1 MDEIVQTV
9 DALFLAMQPLEQLL
23 AVGRKQAKLPL
34 ALPRRFQSEETLH
47 FPATQARVAQGVQ
60 QRLRLTNVVHILS
73 IFPGAPR
80 PFYGHS
86 IAPLAAYIKY
96 LF

>member
-23 AVGRKQAKLPL
+23 AVGREQAKLSL
-34 ALPRRFQSEETLH
+34 AFPCRFQIEETLH
-47 FPATQARVAQGVQ
+47 FPAAQPRVAQGVQ
-60 QRLRLTNVVHILS
+60 QRLPLTNVVHALS
-73 IFPGAPR
+73 IFPGASR

>member
-60 QRLRLTNVVHILS
+60 QRLLLTNVVHALS
-73 IFPGAPR
+73 IFPGASR
-80 PFYGHS
+80 PFFGHS

>member
-9 DALFLAMQPLEQLL
+9 DALFLAVQPLEQLL

-47 FPATQARVAQGVQ
+47 FPAAQTRVAQGVQ
-60 QRLRLTNVVHILS
+60 QRLLLTNVVHALS
-73 IFPGAPR
+73 IFPGASR
-80 PFYGHS
+80 PFFGHS

>member
-9 DALFLAMQPLEQLL
+9 DALFLAVQPFEQLL
-23 AVGRKQAKLPL
+23 AVGREQAKLPL

-60 QRLRLTNVVHILS
+60 QRLRLTNVVHTLS
-73 IFPGAPR
+73 IFPGASR

-86 IAPLAAYIKY
+86 ITPLAAYIKY

>member
-1 MDEIVQTV
+1 MDEIVQAV

-23 AVGRKQAKLPL
+23 AVGREQAKLTL

-47 FPATQARVAQGVQ
+47 FPAAQTRVAQGVQ